1 MSTDEDV
8 AVPTPRAVVEAYFAG
23 VTAGDPAAVAGLFAP
38 DAVLVNAAG
47 TLSGADAIARMY
59 SAGLSPGA
67 MVPRPWRWAVDGDT
81 VAVEIDLVAH
91 GQQISLADFF
101 TVRDGRIQ
109 RLAIYS
115 LNPAG
120 GRLLD
125 DVGADPAATT
135 GGHP

>member
-23 VTAGDPAAVAGLFAP
+23 VTAGDPAAVAGLFGP

-47 TLSGADAIARMY
+47 TLTGVEAIARMY
-59 SAGLSPGA
+59 SAGLAPGA
-67 MVPRPWRWAVDGDT
+67 MQPTPSAWAVDGDV

-91 GQQISLADFF
+91 GQQVSLADFF

>member
-1 MSTDEDV
+1 MQ
-8 AVPTPRAVVEAYFAG
+8 PTP
-23 VTAGDPAAVAGLFAP
+23 
-38 DAVLVNAAG
+38 
-47 TLSGADAIARMY
+47 
-59 SAGLSPGA
+59 SA
-67 MVPRPWRWAVDGDT
+67 WAVDGDV

-91 GQQISLADFF
+91 GQQVSLADFF